1 MAKYVDDNNL
11 LYLWQKIKNELGKKV
26 NTADGMGLSEANF
39 TQTEKNKLAGI
50 AQGAQVNKLEY
61 ITVDGVQVPMTGTT
75 GNINLSA
82 YAKKSDITKMYRVKG
97 NFTWAE
103 LIAKTDAEVGDVYNV
118 TDQGGANYVCIVEKT
133 AGAASWDKLGDIVDL
148 SIYDT
153 SEQVDEK
160 ISKVPAFKVLE
171 TRNINLYELENGAY
185 LFKKSDNNYV
195 LYYKADTPINSDG
208 QGDDLILFIGDHPV
222 LSYDTNDNELNY
234 VAKSF
239 MIFQSRYDQIVYGYA
254 HAEHGIV
261 STFTLKSNYVD
272 TYSSNLEY
280 YYTKTNTYNK
290 TEVDNKIKVVDDKIN
305 AFTALTNEEIDTIVN
320 G

>member
-97 NFTWAE
+97 NITWAE

-153 SEQVDEK
+153 SEEVDEK

-171 TRNINLYELENGAY
+171 TTNINLYELENGAY
-185 LFKKSDNNYV
+185 LFKKGDNAYYLLN
-195 LYYKADTPINSDG
+195 YKANTPISTAGHDA
-208 QGDDLILFIGDHPV
+208 DIILFIGDQPV
-222 LSYDTNDNELNY
+222 HHYGTTELEYD
-234 VAKSF
+234 AKSF
-239 MIFQSRYDQIVYGYA
+239 MMFQGRYDQIIYGYA
-254 HAEHGIV
+254 HAEHGLVRTFELRTDYV
-261 STFTLKSNYVD
+261 SK
-272 TYSSNLEY
+272 YSSELEN
-280 YYTKTNTYNK
+280 YYTKTDTYNK
-290 TEVDNKIKVVDDKIN
+290 TEVNNLIKNVDDRIS
-305 AFTALTNEEIDTIVN
+305 AFTALTNEEIDEIVN